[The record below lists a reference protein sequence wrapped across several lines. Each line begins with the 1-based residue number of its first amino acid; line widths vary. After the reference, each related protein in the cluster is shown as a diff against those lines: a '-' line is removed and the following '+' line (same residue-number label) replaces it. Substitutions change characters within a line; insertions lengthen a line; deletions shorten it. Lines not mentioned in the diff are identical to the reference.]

1 MHFTVMCYD
10 FAQYPRENH
19 LRSEAFPVDPLNG
32 IFQFLPIFQGASSL
46 QSSNTMWTLYPPKV
60 YPEVP
65 QPLERA
71 PQIVALI
78 NMLLCN

>member
-1 MHFTVMCYD
+1 MTFLSV
-10 FAQYPRENH
+10 QEKNH

-32 IFQFLPIFQGASSL
+32 IFQFLPIFQSASCL

-60 YPEVP
+60 YPAVP
-65 QPLERA
+65 QPLETA

-78 NMLLCN
+78 NILLCN